1 MSGSGSTT
9 PTELQTVLSVV
20 EFVFARLTAYI
31 SYCNEHPALWL
42 PTGFAIAFFTVVL
55 FKSAMGINNRN
66 NNF

>member
-31 SYCNEHPALWL
+31 GYCNEHPLWL
-42 PTGFAIAFFTVVL
+42 PTGFAIAIFCF
-55 FKSAMGINNRN
+55 SRYG
-66 NNF
+66 